1 MELIYIDFHHII
13 LSVDWFFKYW
23 STDLKISSFFYK
35 YLLGHISFRMHSC
48 NNYIKTNLFRSL
60 FFQLLQENI
69 NIWVWL
75 NTDNCLSILEK
86 KYWEKITE
94 NQVIKWHCITFKCPR
109 MHTTLKH
116 IEFVHKIIQL
126 WYFTLSLSSNMFMI
140 IVNIIKPRST
150 NFWC

>member
-35 YLLGHISFRMHSC
+35 YLLGHKSFHMHSW
-48 NNYIKTNLFRSL
+48 NNYIKTNLLCSL

-75 NTDNCLSILEK
+75 NTDNSLSILEK
-86 KYWEKITE
+86 NIEK
-94 NQVIKWHCITFKCPR
+94 K
-109 MHTTLKH
+109 
-116 IEFVHKIIQL
+116 
-126 WYFTLSLSSNMFMI
+126 
-140 IVNIIKPRST
+140 
-150 NFWC
+150 